1 MHERDGRLGPGVAEV
16 AIERAQLRRHEHALV
31 HDGVGAHGAH
41 VERLARKR
49 ALLLGHLLDHAA
61 RHVQPALEVLAGG
74 RRLGPAQERLHD
86 VRTAAVRRVAQ
97 VMRVNG
103 HLAPE
108 QQGHAL
114 LGASVLEHA
123 ARVAVA
129 LGVLREE
136 QHGDAVVALG
146 RQDVPLALRLP
157 AEQAVRDLEQHAGA
171 VARVLLQ
178 ALAAAVLQVHE
189 HRERVVQHRVRALAA
204 KARQRA
210 DAACV
215 VLVLRSVQPL
225 GLVSLPVAARPRHL
239 GGLLGIMA

>member
-1 MHERDGRLGPGVAEV
+1 
-16 AIERAQLRRHEHALV
+16 
-31 HDGVGAHGAH
+31 
-41 VERLARKR
+41 
-49 ALLLGHLLDHAA
+49 
-61 RHVQPALEVLAGG
+61 
-74 RRLGPAQERLHD
+74 
-86 VRTAAVRRVAQ
+86 
-97 VMRVNG
+97 MRVDR

-178 ALAAAVLQVHE
+178 PLAAAVLQVHE
-189 HRERVVQHRVRALAA
+189 HRKRIVEHGVRALAA

-225 GLVSLPVAARPRHL
+225 GRVSLPVAARPRHL